1 MLRDVN
7 RTLRLW
13 IVLAS
18 SVLAAL
24 AASPALGGDSVRA
37 AVHPT
42 VAPSSSTRHVAHV
55 AAHHK
60 HHVRAH
66 RTEPNLHAQPVAR
79 ASQPAPVRVPAH
91 PRVPRS
97 SHGAT
102 APNVTHRDGGTRTN
116 WAAGLPTT
124 GVNALSIAVL
134 GTCVH
139 QRTRDRLRSVSQP
152 LESRGPPRA
161 GPNESSACRIV
172 RGAHD
177 LPPSAS
183 ALNLPHGRSPVHR
196 ASRTAQ
202 PFCPPRLSPW
212 PVASPLATHT
222 CPLEPPFHDAR
233 ALSRGPASSA
243 NSPISAVQG
252 PCAPSEAPERGR
264 VLRRVEPSVRR
275 NT

>member
-13 IVLAS
+13 IVLAGS
-18 SVLAAL
+18 MLAA
-24 AASPALGGDSVRA
+24 APAFAGYPAHA

-42 VAPSSSTRHVAHV
+42 AAPSSSTRHVAHV

-66 RTEPNLHAQPVAR
+66 RTEPSLHAQPVAR
-79 ASQPAPVRVPAH
+79 ASQPAPSRVPAH

-102 APNVTHRDGGTRTN
+102 APNVMHRDGGTRATG
-116 WAAGLPTT
+116 AAGLPVT
-124 GVNALSIAVL
+124 GVSALSIAVL

-161 GPNESSACRIV
+161 GPTESSACSIV

-177 LPPSAS
+177 LPPCQRPEPSARKVARSPATALS
-183 ALNLPHGRSPVHR
+183 AL
-196 ASRTAQ
+196 Q
-202 PFCPPRLSPW
+202 PAP
-212 PVASPLATHT
+212 A
-222 CPLEPPFHDAR
+222 
-233 ALSRGPASSA
+233 ALGPAPA
-243 NSPISAVQG
+243 RDP
-252 PCAPSEAPERGR
+252 
-264 VLRRVEPSVRR
+264 L
-275 NT
+275 